1 MAIYPDR
8 KDAMS
13 GLFSK
18 TARAVGRN
26 GLSYR
31 LLSYILVCSTVL
43 AMIITVLQ
51 LAWDYR
57 KDVAVIEDSIG
68 QIEASFLQPIAAS
81 LWNLDEEQVKVQIEG
96 IMNLPNMQFVMVKEM
111 LGNSEVPLLTQGV
124 ERESYDIS
132 REFNL
137 TYQGEVVGKL
147 FVAASLE
154 QIYQRLIE
162 KSVLI
167 MVSQTIKTLVVSFC
181 ILIIIYYLVVRHLNR
196 IAHYAQKLNLDRLTT
211 ELTLEGR
218 PLPRKKPDELD
229 TLVAT
234 LNQMR
239 TRLLDEFAARH
250 QAAEQLQQERDFSA
264 TLINSANMV
273 ICCMEPD
280 LNIASINPA
289 AILLTGYHQQEILQH
304 NWLDLFVSKEQRDQ
318 LAATLADHGSIE
330 DKEVMMHDQQGHE
343 LVLQWTFAP
352 FYEGPNLKYLIGF
365 GYDITR
371 LKKVEREIIQLNEQ
385 LEGKVVERTR
395 SLSDAND
402 QLGKAYDDLKQA
414 QQTLVESEKM
424 ASLGSLVA
432 GVAHEINTPIGI
444 SVTASS
450 YLQERVADFKQHI
463 ESKQL
468 SRSYLTEFT
477 VNLDESMQLLQG
489 NLRRASELIA
499 SFKQVA
505 VDQSSEARYNFSLAD
520 NLHQVVVSLGHKLKK
535 AQCEVDIQCDP
546 KLSIFSFPGSFTQIY
561 SNLILNSINHGFD
574 NWDKP
579 KKITIKVEQQGEELL
594 IDYSDNGRGIP
605 PEILPRIFDPFVTS
619 KRGQGGSGLGTHIIY
634 NLVVQLLRGR
644 INCISEPEQGA
655 QFHIRLPIQH
665 N

>member
-1 MAIYPDR
+1 
-8 KDAMS
+8 MS
-13 GLFSK
+13 GLISK
-18 TARAVGRN
+18 TAEAVGRN

-111 LGNSEVPLLTQGV
+111 LGNSEVPLLTQGT

-137 TYQGEVVGKL
+137 TYQGEIVGKL

-196 IAHYAQKLNLDRLTT
+196 IASYAQKFNLDRLDM
-211 ELTLEGR
+211 ELELEGR
-218 PLPRKKPDELD
+218 PQPRKKPDELD

-239 TRLLDEFAARH
+239 TRLRDELVARH

-280 LNIASINPA
+280 LTIASINPA
-289 AILLTGYHQQEILQH
+289 AILLTGYHQQELLQH
-304 NWLDLFVSKEQRDQ
+304 NWLDLFVSPTQREELNNI
-318 LAATLADHGSIE
+318 LAAEGSLADQ
-330 DKEVMMHDQQGHE
+330 EVIMHDQQAHE
-343 LVLQWTFAP
+343 LVLQWTFVP
-352 FYEGPNLKYLIGF
+352 FYDGPNLKYQIGF
-365 GYDITR
+365 GYDITQ

-385 LEGKVVERTR
+385 LEGKVTERTR
-395 SLSDAND
+395 SLSEANN

-450 YLQERVADFKQHI
+450 YLQERVADFKSHI
-463 ESKQL
+463 DSKQL
-468 SRSYLTEFT
+468 SRSYLNEFT
-477 VNLDESMQLLQG
+477 VNLDESMQLLQS

-535 AQCEVDIQCDP
+535 SQCEVDIQCDP

-579 KKITIKVEQQGEELL
+579 KKITIKVEQQGEELF

-634 NLVVQLLRGR
+634 NLVVQLLKGR
-644 INCISEPEQGA
+644 ISCASEPGNGA

>member
-1 MAIYPDR
+1 
-8 KDAMS
+8 MS

-43 AMIITVLQ
+43 ALIITVLQ

-132 REFNL
+132 KEFNL

-181 ILIIIYYLVVRHLNR
+181 ILIIIYYLVVRHINR
-196 IAHYAQKLNLDRLTT
+196 IAHYAQKLNLDRLTN

-218 PLPRKKPDELD
+218 TLPRKKPDELD

-250 QAAEQLQQERDFSA
+250 KAAEQLQQERDFSA

-318 LAATLADHGSIE
+318 LAASLADHGSIE
-330 DKEVMMHDQQGHE
+330 DREVMMHDQQGHE

-468 SRSYLTEFT
+468 SRSYLNEFT

>member
-1 MAIYPDR
+1 
-8 KDAMS
+8 
-13 GLFSK
+13 
-18 TARAVGRN
+18 
-26 GLSYR
+26 
-31 LLSYILVCSTVL
+31 
-43 AMIITVLQ
+43 
-51 LAWDYR
+51 
-57 KDVAVIEDSIG
+57 
-68 QIEASFLQPIAAS
+68 
-81 LWNLDEEQVKVQIEG
+81 
-96 IMNLPNMQFVMVKEM
+96 
-111 LGNSEVPLLTQGV
+111 
-124 ERESYDIS
+124 
-132 REFNL
+132 
-137 TYQGEVVGKL
+137 
-147 FVAASLE
+147 
-154 QIYQRLIE
+154 
-162 KSVLI
+162 
-167 MVSQTIKTLVVSFC
+167 
-181 ILIIIYYLVVRHLNR
+181 
-196 IAHYAQKLNLDRLTT
+196 
-211 ELTLEGR
+211 
-218 PLPRKKPDELD
+218 
-229 TLVAT
+229 T

-239 TRLLDEFAARH
+239 TRLRDELVARH
-250 QAAEQLQQERDFSA
+250 QAVEQLQKERDFSA

-280 LNIASINPA
+280 LTIASINPA
-289 AILLTGYHQQEILQH
+289 AILLTGYHQQELLQH
-304 NWLDLFVSKEQRDQ
+304 NWLDLFVSPAQREELNDI
-318 LAATLADHGSIE
+318 LAAEGSLS
-330 DKEVMMHDQQGHE
+330 DKEVIMHDQQAHE
-343 LVLQWTFAP
+343 LVLQWTFVP
-352 FYEGPNLKYLIGF
+352 FYDGPNLKYQIGF
-365 GYDITR
+365 GYDITQ

-414 QQTLVESEKM
+414 QQTLVETEKM

-463 ESKQL
+463 EAKQL
-468 SRSYLTEFT
+468 SRSYLNEFT
-477 VNLDESMQLLQG
+477 INLDESMQLLQG

-535 AQCEVDIQCDP
+535 SQCEVDILCDP

-574 NWDKP
+574 DWDKP
-579 KKITIKVEQQGEELL
+579 KKITIKVEQQGEELF

-605 PEILPRIFDPFVTS
+605 PDILPRIFDPFVTS
-619 KRGQGGSGLGTHIIY
+619 KRGHGGSGLGTHIIY

-644 INCISEPEQGA
+644 INCISEPGNGA

>member
-1 MAIYPDR
+1 
-8 KDAMS
+8 MS
-13 GLFSK
+13 GHFFK
-18 TARAVGRN
+18 TARAVGSN

-43 AMIITVLQ
+43 AMIITALQ

-137 TYQGEVVGKL
+137 TYQGEIVGKL

-181 ILIIIYYLVVRHLNR
+181 ILIIIYYLVVRHINR
-196 IAHYAQKLNLDRLTT
+196 IASYAQKFNLDRLDM
-211 ELTLEGR
+211 ELELEGR

-239 TRLLDEFAARH
+239 TRLRDELLARH
-250 QAAEQLQQERDFSA
+250 QAVEQLQQERDFSA

-280 LNIASINPA
+280 LTIASINPA
-289 AILLTGYHQQEILQH
+289 AILLTGYHQQELLQH
-304 NWLDLFVSKEQRDQ
+304 NWLDLFVSNSQRQ
-318 LAATLADHGSIE
+318 ELSNILSAEGSLADKVVI
-330 DKEVMMHDQQGHE
+330 MHDQQAHE
-343 LVLQWTFAP
+343 LVLQWTFVP
-352 FYEGPNLKYLIGF
+352 FYEGPNLKYQIGF
-365 GYDITR
+365 GYDITQ

-385 LEGKVVERTR
+385 LEGKVAERTR
-395 SLSDAND
+395 SLSEANT

-450 YLQERVADFKQHI
+450 YLQERVADFKSHI

-468 SRSYLTEFT
+468 SRSYLNEFT

-535 AQCEVDIQCDP
+535 SQCEVDIQCDP

-644 INCISEPEQGA
+644 IHCASEPGNGA
-655 QFHIRLPIQH
+655 EFHIRLPIQH

>member
-1 MAIYPDR
+1 
-8 KDAMS
+8 MS

-18 TARAVGRN
+18 TAKAVGRN

-43 AMIITVLQ
+43 ALIITALQ

-137 TYQGEVVGKL
+137 TYQGEIVGKL

-181 ILIIIYYLVVRHLNR
+181 ILIIIYYLVVRHINR
-196 IAHYAQKLNLDRLTT
+196 IANYAQKFNLDRLDM
-211 ELTLEGR
+211 ELELEGR
-218 PLPRKKPDELD
+218 PQPRQKMDELD
-229 TLVAT
+229 TLVST

-239 TRLLDEFAARH
+239 TRLRDELVARH
-250 QAAEQLQQERDFSA
+250 QAVEQLQQERDFSA
-264 TLINSANMV
+264 TLINSANMI
-273 ICCMEPD
+273 ICCMEPN
-280 LNIASINPA
+280 LTIASINPA
-289 AILLTGYHQQEILQH
+289 AILLTGYHQQELLQH
-304 NWLDLFVSKEQRDQ
+304 NWLDLFVSPNKRAEITGI
-318 LAATLADHGSIE
+318 LSADGSLS
-330 DKEVMMHDQQGHE
+330 DKEVIMHDQQAHE
-343 LVLQWTFAP
+343 LVLQWTFVP
-352 FYEGPNLKYLIGF
+352 FYDGPNLKYQIGF
-365 GYDITR
+365 GYDITQ

-395 SLSDAND
+395 SLSEANG

-450 YLQERVADFKQHI
+450 YLQERVADFKSHI
-463 ESKQL
+463 DSKQL

-477 VNLDESMQLLQG
+477 VNLDESMQLLQS

-535 AQCEVDIQCDP
+535 SQCEVDIQCDP
-546 KLSIFSFPGSFTQIY
+546 KLSTFSFPGSFTQIY

-579 KKITIKVEQQGEELL
+579 KKITIKVEQQGEDLL

-644 INCISEPEQGA
+644 INCISTPGNGA

>member
-1 MAIYPDR
+1 
-8 KDAMS
+8 MS
-13 GLFSK
+13 GLITK
-18 TARAVGRN
+18 TAEAVGRN

-132 REFNL
+132 QEFNL
-137 TYQGEVVGKL
+137 TYQGEIVGKL

-181 ILIIIYYLVVRHLNR
+181 ILIIIYYLVVRHINR
-196 IAHYAQKLNLDRLTT
+196 IANYAQKFNLDRLDM
-211 ELTLEGR
+211 ELVLEGR
-218 PLPRKKPDELD
+218 PQPRKKPDELD
-229 TLVAT
+229 TLVST

-239 TRLLDEFAARH
+239 TRLRDELVARH
-250 QAAEQLQQERDFSA
+250 QAVEQLQQERDFSA

-280 LNIASINPA
+280 LTIASINPA
-289 AILLTGYHQQEILQH
+289 AILLTGYHQQELLQH
-304 NWLDLFVSKEQRDQ
+304 NWLDLFVSPTQREELNNILNEEGS
-318 LAATLADHGSIE
+318 LA
-330 DKEVMMHDQQGHE
+330 DKEVIMHDQQAHE
-343 LVLQWTFAP
+343 LVLQWTFVP
-352 FYEGPNLKYLIGF
+352 FYEGPNLKYQIGF
-365 GYDITR
+365 GYDITQ

-395 SLSDAND
+395 SLSEANN

-450 YLQERVADFKQHI
+450 YLQERVADFKSHI

-468 SRSYLTEFT
+468 SRSYLNEFT
-477 VNLDESMQLLQG
+477 VNLDESMQLLQS

-535 AQCEVDIQCDP
+535 SQCEVDIQCDP

-574 NWDKP
+574 SWDKP
-579 KKITIKVEQQGEELL
+579 KKITIKVEQQGEELF

-634 NLVVQLLRGR
+634 NLVVQLLKGR
-644 INCISEPEQGA
+644 ISCASEPGQGA

>member
-1 MAIYPDR
+1 
-8 KDAMS
+8 MS
-13 GLFSK
+13 GIFSK
-18 TARAVGRN
+18 AVGLN

-31 LLSYILVCSTVL
+31 LLSYILICSTVL
-43 AMIITVLQ
+43 ALLITVLQ
-51 LAWDYR
+51 LAWDYN
-57 KDVAVIEDSIG
+57 KDVTVIEASIG
-68 QIEASFLQPIAAS
+68 QIEASFLQPISAS

-124 ERESYDIS
+124 EQPQYDIS
-132 REFNL
+132 REFTL
-137 TYQGEVVGKL
+137 SYQGEVVGKL

-154 QIYQRLIE
+154 QVYQRLIE

-167 MVSQTIKTLVVSFC
+167 LVSQTIKTLVVSFC
-181 ILIIIYYLVVRHLNR
+181 ILVIIYYLVIRHINR
-196 IAHYAQKLNLDRLTT
+196 IVSYAQKLSLDRLAV

-218 PLPRKKPDELD
+218 PLPRKSPDEFD
-229 TLVAT
+229 TLAAT

-239 TRLLDEFAARH
+239 TRLNDEFTARH
-250 QAAEQLQQERDFSA
+250 QAADQLQQERDFSA

-289 AILLTGYHQQEILQH
+289 AILLTGYHHQELLQH
-304 NWLDLFVSKEQRDQ
+304 NWLDLFVSKEQRDE
-318 LAATLADHGSIE
+318 LAATLADQGALE
-330 DKEVMMHDQQGHE
+330 DREITMHDQQGNE

-365 GYDITR
+365 GYDITP
-371 LKKVEREIIQLNEQ
+371 LKKVEREITLFNEQ
-385 LEGKVVERTR
+385 LEGKVAERTR

-444 SVTASS
+444 SVTAS
-450 YLQERVADFKQHI
+450 LQERVADFKQHI
-463 ESKQL
+463 EAKQL
-468 SRSYLTEFT
+468 SRTYLNEFT
-477 VNLDESMQLLQG
+477 QNLDESMQLLQG

-520 NLHQVVVSLGHKLKK
+520 NLHQVVVSLGYKLKK

-546 KLSIFSFPGSFTQIY
+546 KLSIYSFPGSFTQIY
-561 SNLILNSINHGFD
+561 SNLILNSIHHGFD
-574 NWDKP
+574 GWDRP
-579 KKITIKVEQQGEELL
+579 RKITIQVAQQGDELV

-644 INCISEPEQGA
+644 IHCASEPGQGA
-655 QFHIRLPIQH
+655 QFHIRLPIQQ

>member
-1 MAIYPDR
+1 
-8 KDAMS
+8 MS
-13 GLFSK
+13 GLISK
-18 TARAVGRN
+18 TAEAVGRN

-137 TYQGEVVGKL
+137 TYQGEIVGKL

-196 IAHYAQKLNLDRLTT
+196 IASYAQKFNLDRLDM
-211 ELTLEGR
+211 ELELEGR
-218 PLPRKKPDELD
+218 PQPRKKPDELD

-239 TRLLDEFAARH
+239 TRLRDELVARH

-280 LNIASINPA
+280 LTIASINPA
-289 AILLTGYHQQEILQH
+289 AILLTGYHQQELLQH
-304 NWLDLFVSKEQRDQ
+304 NWLDLFVSPTQREELNNI
-318 LAATLADHGSIE
+318 LAAEGSLADQ
-330 DKEVMMHDQQGHE
+330 EVIMHDQQAHE
-343 LVLQWTFAP
+343 LVLQWTFVP
-352 FYEGPNLKYLIGF
+352 FYDGPNLKYQIGF
-365 GYDITR
+365 GYDITQ

-385 LEGKVVERTR
+385 LEGKVEERTR
-395 SLSDAND
+395 SLSEANN

-450 YLQERVADFKQHI
+450 YLQERVADFKSHI
-463 ESKQL
+463 DSKQL
-468 SRSYLTEFT
+468 SRSYLNEFT
-477 VNLDESMQLLQG
+477 VNLDESMQLLQS

-535 AQCEVDIQCDP
+535 SQCEVDIQCDP

-579 KKITIKVEQQGEELL
+579 KKITIKVEQQGEELF

-634 NLVVQLLRGR
+634 NLVVQLLKGR
-644 INCISEPEQGA
+644 ISCASEPGNGA

>member
-1 MAIYPDR
+1 
-8 KDAMS
+8 MS
-13 GLFSK
+13 GHFFK
-18 TARAVGRN
+18 TARAVGSN

-43 AMIITVLQ
+43 AMIITALQ

-137 TYQGEVVGKL
+137 TYQGEIVGKL

-181 ILIIIYYLVVRHLNR
+181 ILIIIYYLVVRHINR
-196 IAHYAQKLNLDRLTT
+196 IASYAQKFNLDRLDM
-211 ELTLEGR
+211 ELELEGR

-229 TLVAT
+229 TLVST

-239 TRLLDEFAARH
+239 TRLRDELLARH
-250 QAAEQLQQERDFSA
+250 QAVEQLQQERDFSA

-280 LNIASINPA
+280 LTIASINPA
-289 AILLTGYHQQEILQH
+289 AILLTGYHQQELLQH
-304 NWLDLFVSKEQRDQ
+304 NWLDLFVSSTQRQ
-318 LAATLADHGSIE
+318 ELSNILSAEGSLADKVVI
-330 DKEVMMHDQQGHE
+330 MHDQQAHE
-343 LVLQWTFAP
+343 LVLQWTFVP
-352 FYEGPNLKYLIGF
+352 FYEGPNLKYQIGF
-365 GYDITR
+365 GYDITQ

-385 LEGKVVERTR
+385 LEGKVAERTR
-395 SLSDAND
+395 SLSEANT

-450 YLQERVADFKQHI
+450 YLQERVADFKSHI

-468 SRSYLTEFT
+468 SRSYLNEFT

-644 INCISEPEQGA
+644 IHCASEPGNGA
-655 QFHIRLPIQH
+655 EFHIRLPIQH

>member
-1 MAIYPDR
+1 
-8 KDAMS
+8 MS

-18 TARAVGRN
+18 TAQAVGRN

-43 AMIITVLQ
+43 AMIITALQ

-57 KDVAVIEDSIG
+57 KDVAVIESSIG

-167 MVSQTIKTLVVSFC
+167 LVSQTIKTLVVSFC

-196 IAHYAQKLNLDRLTT
+196 IANYAQKFNLDRLAV

-239 TRLLDEFAARH
+239 TRLNDEFAARH

-304 NWLDLFVSKEQRDQ
+304 NWLDLFVSQEQREELT
-318 LAATLADHGSIE
+318 LALADHGAIE
-330 DKEVMMHDQQGHE
+330 DKEVIMHDQQGHE

-371 LKKVEREIIQLNEQ
+371 LKKVEREIIQLNEL

-395 SLSDAND
+395 SLSDANN
-402 QLGKAYDDLKQA
+402 QLGRAYDDLKQA

-450 YLQERVADFKQHI
+450 YLQERVADFKLHI
-463 ESKQL
+463 DSKQL
-468 SRSYLTEFT
+468 SRSYLNEFT
-477 VNLDESMQLLQG
+477 VNLDESMQLLQS

-579 KKITIKVEQQGEELL
+579 KKITIKVEQEGEELL
-594 IDYSDNGRGIP
+594 INYSDNGRGIP

-634 NLVVQLLRGR
+634 NLVVQLLKGR
-644 INCISEPEQGA
+644 ISCASEPGNGA

>member
-1 MAIYPDR
+1 
-8 KDAMS
+8 MS
-13 GLFSK
+13 GLISK
-18 TARAVGRN
+18 TAEAVGRN

-111 LGNSEVPLLTQGV
+111 LGNSEVPLLTQGT

-137 TYQGEVVGKL
+137 TYQGEIVGKL

-196 IAHYAQKLNLDRLTT
+196 IASYAQKFNLDRLDM
-211 ELTLEGR
+211 ELELEGR
-218 PLPRKKPDELD
+218 PQPRKKPDELD

-239 TRLLDEFAARH
+239 TRLRDELVARH

-280 LNIASINPA
+280 LTIASINPA
-289 AILLTGYHQQEILQH
+289 AILLTGYHQQELLQH
-304 NWLDLFVSKEQRDQ
+304 NWLDLFVSPTQREELNNI
-318 LAATLADHGSIE
+318 LAAEGSLADQ
-330 DKEVMMHDQQGHE
+330 EVIMHDQQAHE
-343 LVLQWTFAP
+343 LVLQWTFVP
-352 FYEGPNLKYLIGF
+352 FYDGPNLKYQIGF
-365 GYDITR
+365 GYDITQ

-385 LEGKVVERTR
+385 LEGKVEERTR
-395 SLSDAND
+395 SLSEANN

-450 YLQERVADFKQHI
+450 YLQERVADFKSHI
-463 ESKQL
+463 DSKQL
-468 SRSYLTEFT
+468 SRSYLNEFT
-477 VNLDESMQLLQG
+477 VNLDESMQLLQS

-505 VDQSSEARYNFSLAD
+505 VDQSSEARYKFSLAD

-535 AQCEVDIQCDP
+535 SQCEVDIQCDP

-574 NWDKP
+574 SWDKP
-579 KKITIKVEQQGEELL
+579 KKITIKVEQQGEELF

-634 NLVVQLLRGR
+634 NLVVQLLKGR
-644 INCISEPEQGA
+644 ISCASEPGQGA

>member
-1 MAIYPDR
+1 
-8 KDAMS
+8 MS

-18 TARAVGRN
+18 TAQAVGRN

-51 LAWDYR
+51 LGWDYR

-196 IAHYAQKLNLDRLTT
+196 IANYAQKFNLDRLAV

-239 TRLLDEFAARH
+239 ARLNDEFAARH

-304 NWLDLFVSKEQRDQ
+304 NWLDLFVSQEQRED
-318 LAATLADHGSIE
+318 LTLTLADHGAIE
-330 DKEVMMHDQQGHE
+330 DKEVIMHDQQGNE

-371 LKKVEREIIQLNEQ
+371 LKKVEREIIQLNEL
-385 LEGKVVERTR
+385 LEDKVVERTR
-395 SLSDAND
+395 SLSDANN

-450 YLQERVADFKQHI
+450 YLQERVADFKLHI
-463 ESKQL
+463 DSKQL
-468 SRSYLTEFT
+468 SRSYLNEFT
-477 VNLDESMQLLQG
+477 VNLDESMQLLQS

-546 KLSIFSFPGSFTQIY
+546 KLSIFSFPGSFAQIY

-579 KKITIKVEQQGEELL
+579 KKITIKVEQEGEELL
-594 IDYSDNGRGIP
+594 INYSDNGRGIP
-605 PEILPRIFDPFVTS
+605 TEILPRIFDPFVTS

-634 NLVVQLLRGR
+634 NLVVQLLKGR
-644 INCISEPEQGA
+644 ISCVSEPGNGA

>member
-1 MAIYPDR
+1 
-8 KDAMS
+8 MS

-18 TARAVGRN
+18 TAQAVGRN

-51 LAWDYR
+51 LGWDYR

-196 IAHYAQKLNLDRLTT
+196 IANYAQKFNLDRLAV

-229 TLVAT
+229 TLVAP

-239 TRLLDEFAARH
+239 ARLNDEFAARH

-304 NWLDLFVSKEQRDQ
+304 NWLDLFVSQEQRED
-318 LAATLADHGSIE
+318 LTLTLTLTLADHGAIE
-330 DKEVMMHDQQGHE
+330 DKEVIMHDQQGHE

-371 LKKVEREIIQLNEQ
+371 LKKVEREIIQLNEL

-395 SLSDAND
+395 SLSDANN

-432 GVAHEINTPIGI
+432 GVAHEINTPIDI

-450 YLQERVADFKQHI
+450 YLQERVADFKLHI
-463 ESKQL
+463 DSKQL
-468 SRSYLTEFT
+468 SRSYLNEFT
-477 VNLDESMQLLQG
+477 VNLDESMQLLQS

-579 KKITIKVEQQGEELL
+579 KKITIKVEQEGEELL
-594 IDYSDNGRGIP
+594 INYSDNGRGIP

-634 NLVVQLLRGR
+634 NLVVQLLKGR
-644 INCISEPEQGA
+644 ISCVSEPGNGA

>member
-1 MAIYPDR
+1 
-8 KDAMS
+8 MS
-13 GLFSK
+13 GLISK
-18 TARAVGRN
+18 TAEAVGRN

-132 REFNL
+132 QEFNL
-137 TYQGEVVGKL
+137 TYQGEIVGKL

-181 ILIIIYYLVVRHLNR
+181 ILIIIYYLVVRHINR
-196 IAHYAQKLNLDRLTT
+196 IANYAQKFNLDRLDMAL
-211 ELTLEGR
+211 ELEGR
-218 PLPRKKPDELD
+218 PQPRKKPDELD
-229 TLVAT
+229 TLVST

-239 TRLLDEFAARH
+239 TRLRDELVARH
-250 QAAEQLQQERDFSA
+250 QAVEQLQQERDFSA

-280 LNIASINPA
+280 LTIASINPA
-289 AILLTGYHQQEILQH
+289 AILLTGYHQQELLQH
-304 NWLDLFVSKEQRDQ
+304 NWLDLFVSPTQREELNNILNEEGS
-318 LAATLADHGSIE
+318 LA
-330 DKEVMMHDQQGHE
+330 DKEVIMHDQQAHE
-343 LVLQWTFAP
+343 LVLQWTFVP
-352 FYEGPNLKYLIGF
+352 FYEGPNLKYQIGF
-365 GYDITR
+365 GYDITQ

-395 SLSDAND
+395 SLSEANN

-450 YLQERVADFKQHI
+450 YLQERVADFKSHI
-463 ESKQL
+463 DSKQL
-468 SRSYLTEFT
+468 SRSYLNEFT
-477 VNLDESMQLLQG
+477 VNLDESMQLLQS

-535 AQCEVDIQCDP
+535 SQCEVDIQCDP

-574 NWDKP
+574 SWDKP
-579 KKITIKVEQQGEELL
+579 KKITIKVEQQGEELF

-634 NLVVQLLRGR
+634 NLVVQLLKGR
-644 INCISEPEQGA
+644 ISCASEPGQGA

>member
-1 MAIYPDR
+1 
-8 KDAMS
+8 MS
-13 GLFSK
+13 GIFSK
-18 TARAVGRN
+18 AVGLN

-31 LLSYILVCSTVL
+31 LLSYILICSTVL
-43 AMIITVLQ
+43 ALLITVLQ
-51 LAWDYR
+51 LAWDYN
-57 KDVAVIEDSIG
+57 KDVTVIEASIG
-68 QIEASFLQPIAAS
+68 QIEASFLQPISAS

-124 ERESYDIS
+124 EQPQYDIS
-132 REFNL
+132 REFTL
-137 TYQGEVVGKL
+137 SYQGEVVGKL

-154 QIYQRLIE
+154 QVYQRLIE

-167 MVSQTIKTLVVSFC
+167 LVSQTIKTLVVSFC
-181 ILIIIYYLVVRHLNR
+181 ILVIIYYLVIRHINR
-196 IAHYAQKLNLDRLTT
+196 IVSYAQKLSLDRLAV

-218 PLPRKKPDELD
+218 PLPRKSPDEFD
-229 TLVAT
+229 TLAAT

-239 TRLLDEFAARH
+239 TRLNDEFTARH
-250 QAAEQLQQERDFSA
+250 QAADQLQQERFSA

-289 AILLTGYHQQEILQH
+289 AILLTGYHHQELLQH
-304 NWLDLFVSKEQRDQ
+304 NWLDLFVSKEQRDE
-318 LAATLADHGSIE
+318 LAATLADQGALE
-330 DKEVMMHDQQGHE
+330 DREITMHDQQGNE

-365 GYDITR
+365 GYDITP
-371 LKKVEREIIQLNEQ
+371 LKKVEREITLFNEQ
-385 LEGKVVERTR
+385 LEGKVAERTR

-463 ESKQL
+463 EAKQL
-468 SRSYLTEFT
+468 SRSYLNEFT
-477 VNLDESMQLLQG
+477 QNLDESMQLLQG

-520 NLHQVVVSLGHKLKK
+520 NLHQVVVSLGYKLKK

-546 KLSIFSFPGSFTQIY
+546 KLSIYSFPGSFTQIY
-561 SNLILNSINHGFD
+561 SNLILNSIHHGFD
-574 NWDKP
+574 GWDRP
-579 KKITIKVEQQGEELL
+579 RKITIQVAQQGDELV

-644 INCISEPEQGA
+644 IHCASEPGQGA
-655 QFHIRLPIQH
+655 QFHIRLPIQQ

>member
-1 MAIYPDR
+1 
-8 KDAMS
+8 MS
-13 GLFSK
+13 GLFTK

-43 AMIITVLQ
+43 AMIITALQ

-68 QIEASFLQPIAAS
+68 QSEASFLQPIAAS

-137 TYQGEVVGKL
+137 TYQGEIVGKL

-167 MVSQTIKTLVVSFC
+167 MVSQTIKILVVSFC
-181 ILIIIYYLVVRHLNR
+181 ILIIIYYLVVRHINR
-196 IAHYAQKLNLDRLTT
+196 IANYAQKFNLDRLDMAL
-211 ELTLEGR
+211 ELEGR
-218 PLPRKKPDELD
+218 PQPRKKPDELD
-229 TLVAT
+229 TLVST

-239 TRLLDEFAARH
+239 TRLRDELVARH
-250 QAAEQLQQERDFSA
+250 QAVEQLQKERDFSA

-280 LNIASINPA
+280 LTIASINPA
-289 AILLTGYHQQEILQH
+289 AILLTGYHQQELLQH
-304 NWLDLFVSKEQRDQ
+304 NWLDLFVSPAQREELNDI
-318 LAATLADHGSIE
+318 LAAEGSLA
-330 DKEVMMHDQQGHE
+330 DKEVIMHDQQAHE
-343 LVLQWTFAP
+343 LVLQWTFVP
-352 FYEGPNLKYLIGF
+352 FYDGPNLKYQIGF
-365 GYDITR
+365 GYDITQ

-395 SLSDAND
+395 SLSEANN

-450 YLQERVADFKQHI
+450 YLQERVADFKSHI
-463 ESKQL
+463 DSKQL
-468 SRSYLTEFT
+468 SRSYLNEFT
-477 VNLDESMQLLQG
+477 VNLDESMQLLQS

-535 AQCEVDIQCDP
+535 SQCEVDIQCDP

-574 NWDKP
+574 SWDKP
-579 KKITIKVEQQGEELL
+579 KKITIKVEQQGEELF

-634 NLVVQLLRGR
+634 NLVVQLLKGR
-644 INCISEPEQGA
+644 ISCASEPGQGA

>member
-1 MAIYPDR
+1 
-8 KDAMS
+8 MS
-13 GLFSK
+13 GLISK
-18 TARAVGRN
+18 TAEAVGRN

-111 LGNSEVPLLTQGV
+111 LGNSEVPLLTQGT

-137 TYQGEVVGKL
+137 TYQGEIVGKL

-196 IAHYAQKLNLDRLTT
+196 IASYAQKFNLDRLDM
-211 ELTLEGR
+211 ELELEGR
-218 PLPRKKPDELD
+218 PQPRKKPDELD

-239 TRLLDEFAARH
+239 TRLRDELVARH

-280 LNIASINPA
+280 LTIASINPA
-289 AILLTGYHQQEILQH
+289 AILLTGYHQQELLQH
-304 NWLDLFVSKEQRDQ
+304 NWLDLFVSPTQREELNNI
-318 LAATLADHGSIE
+318 LAAEGSLADQ
-330 DKEVMMHDQQGHE
+330 EVIMHDQQAHE
-343 LVLQWTFAP
+343 LVLQWTFVP
-352 FYEGPNLKYLIGF
+352 FYDGPNLKYQIGF
-365 GYDITR
+365 GYDITQ

-385 LEGKVVERTR
+385 LEGKVEERTR
-395 SLSDAND
+395 SLSEANN

-450 YLQERVADFKQHI
+450 YLQERVADFKSHI
-463 ESKQL
+463 DSKQL
-468 SRSYLTEFT
+468 SRSYLNEFT
-477 VNLDESMQLLQG
+477 VNLDESMQLLQS

-535 AQCEVDIQCDP
+535 SQCEVDIQCDP

-579 KKITIKVEQQGEELL
+579 KKITIKVEQQGEELF

-634 NLVVQLLRGR
+634 NLVVQLLKGR
-644 INCISEPEQGA
+644 ISCASEPGNGA

>member
-1 MAIYPDR
+1 
-8 KDAMS
+8 MS

-18 TARAVGRN
+18 TAQAVGRN

-43 AMIITVLQ
+43 AMIITALQ

-57 KDVAVIEDSIG
+57 KDVAVIESSIG

-167 MVSQTIKTLVVSFC
+167 LVSQTIKTLVVSFC
-181 ILIIIYYLVVRHLNR
+181 ILIIIYYLVVRHINR
-196 IAHYAQKLNLDRLTT
+196 IANYAQKFNLDRLAV

-239 TRLLDEFAARH
+239 TRLNDEFAARH

-304 NWLDLFVSKEQRDQ
+304 NWLDLFVSQEQREELT
-318 LAATLADHGSIE
+318 LALADHGAIE
-330 DKEVMMHDQQGHE
+330 DKEVIMHDQQGHE

-371 LKKVEREIIQLNEQ
+371 LKKVEREIIQLNEL
-385 LEGKVVERTR
+385 LEGKVEERTR
-395 SLSDAND
+395 SLSDANN
-402 QLGKAYDDLKQA
+402 QLGRAYDDLKQA

-468 SRSYLTEFT
+468 SRSYLNEFT

-579 KKITIKVEQQGEELL
+579 KKITIKVEQEGEELL
-594 IDYSDNGRGIP
+594 INYSDNGCGIP

-634 NLVVQLLRGR
+634 NLVVQLLKGR
-644 INCISEPEQGA
+644 ISCASEPGNGA

>member
-1 MAIYPDR
+1 
-8 KDAMS
+8 MS
-13 GLFSK
+13 GLISK
-18 TARAVGRN
+18 TAEAVGRN

-132 REFNL
+132 QEFNL
-137 TYQGEVVGKL
+137 TYQGEIVGKL

-181 ILIIIYYLVVRHLNR
+181 ILIIIYYLVVRHINR
-196 IAHYAQKLNLDRLTT
+196 IANYAQKFNLDRLDM
-211 ELTLEGR
+211 ELVLEGR
-218 PLPRKKPDELD
+218 PQPRKKPDELD
-229 TLVAT
+229 TLVST

-239 TRLLDEFAARH
+239 TRLRDELVARH
-250 QAAEQLQQERDFSA
+250 QAVEQLQQERDFSA

-280 LNIASINPA
+280 LTIASINPA
-289 AILLTGYHQQEILQH
+289 AILLTGYHQQELLQH
-304 NWLDLFVSKEQRDQ
+304 NWLDLFVSPTQREELNNILNEEGS
-318 LAATLADHGSIE
+318 LA
-330 DKEVMMHDQQGHE
+330 DKEVIMHDQQAHE
-343 LVLQWTFAP
+343 LVLQWTFVP
-352 FYEGPNLKYLIGF
+352 FYEGPNLKYQIGF
-365 GYDITR
+365 GYDITQ

-395 SLSDAND
+395 SLSEANN

-450 YLQERVADFKQHI
+450 YLQERVADFKSHI
-463 ESKQL
+463 DSKQL
-468 SRSYLTEFT
+468 SRSYLNEFT
-477 VNLDESMQLLQG
+477 VNLDESMQLLQS

-535 AQCEVDIQCDP
+535 SQCEVDIQCDP

-579 KKITIKVEQQGEELL
+579 KKITIKVEQQGEELF

-634 NLVVQLLRGR
+634 NLVVQLLKGR
-644 INCISEPEQGA
+644 ISCASEPGQGT

>member
-1 MAIYPDR
+1 
-8 KDAMS
+8 MS

-196 IAHYAQKLNLDRLTT
+196 IAHYAQKLNLDRLTN

-218 PLPRKKPDELD
+218 TLPRKKPDELD

-318 LAATLADHGSIE
+318 LAATLADHGAIE

>member
-1 MAIYPDR
+1 
-8 KDAMS
+8 MS
-13 GLFSK
+13 GIFSK
-18 TARAVGRN
+18 AVGLN

-31 LLSYILVCSTVL
+31 LLSYILICSTVL
-43 AMIITVLQ
+43 ALLITVLQ
-51 LAWDYR
+51 LAWDYN
-57 KDVAVIEDSIG
+57 KDVTVIEASIG
-68 QIEASFLQPIAAS
+68 QIEASFLQPISAS

-124 ERESYDIS
+124 EQPQYDIS
-132 REFNL
+132 REFTL
-137 TYQGEVVGKL
+137 SYQGEVVGKL

-154 QIYQRLIE
+154 QVYQRLIE

-167 MVSQTIKTLVVSFC
+167 LVSQTIKTLVVSFC
-181 ILIIIYYLVVRHLNR
+181 ILVIIYYLVIRHINR
-196 IAHYAQKLNLDRLTT
+196 IVSYAQKLS
-211 ELTLEGR
+211 LEGR
-218 PLPRKKPDELD
+218 PLPRKSPDEFD
-229 TLVAT
+229 TLAAT

-239 TRLLDEFAARH
+239 TRLNDEFTARH
-250 QAAEQLQQERDFSA
+250 QAADQLQQERDFSA

-289 AILLTGYHQQEILQH
+289 AILLTGYHHQELLQH
-304 NWLDLFVSKEQRDQ
+304 NWLDLFVSKEQRDE
-318 LAATLADHGSIE
+318 LAATLAEQGALE
-330 DKEVMMHDQQGHE
+330 DREITMHDQQGNE

-365 GYDITR
+365 GYDITP
-371 LKKVEREIIQLNEQ
+371 LKKVEREITLFNEQ
-385 LEGKVVERTR
+385 LEGKVAERTR

-463 ESKQL
+463 EAKQL
-468 SRSYLTEFT
+468 SRTYLNEFT
-477 VNLDESMQLLQG
+477 QNLDESMQLLQG

-520 NLHQVVVSLGHKLKK
+520 NLHQVVVSLGYKLKK

-546 KLSIFSFPGSFTQIY
+546 KLSIYSFPGSFTQIY
-561 SNLILNSINHGFD
+561 SNLILNSIHHGFD
-574 NWDKP
+574 GWDRP
-579 KKITIKVEQQGEELL
+579 RKITIQVAQQGDELV

-644 INCISEPEQGA
+644 IHCASEPGQGA
-655 QFHIRLPIQH
+655 QFHIRLPIQQ

>member
-1 MAIYPDR
+1 
-8 KDAMS
+8 MS

-68 QIEASFLQPIAAS
+68 QIEASFLQPITAS

-132 REFNL
+132 QEFNL
-137 TYQGEVVGKL
+137 IYQGEIVGKL
-147 FVAASLE
+147 FVAVSLE

-181 ILIIIYYLVVRHLNR
+181 ILIIIYYLVVRHINR
-196 IAHYAQKLNLDRLTT
+196 IANYAQKFNLDRLDMVL
-211 ELTLEGR
+211 ELEGR
-218 PLPRKKPDELD
+218 PQPRKKPDELD
-229 TLVAT
+229 TLVST

-239 TRLLDEFAARH
+239 TRLRDELVARH
-250 QAAEQLQQERDFSA
+250 QAVEQLQQERDFSA

-280 LNIASINPA
+280 LTIASINPA
-289 AILLTGYHQQEILQH
+289 AILLTGYHHQELLQH
-304 NWLDLFVSKEQRDQ
+304 NWLDLFVSPAQREELNDI
-318 LAATLADHGSIE
+318 LAAEGSLA
-330 DKEVMMHDQQGHE
+330 DKEVIMHDQQAHE
-343 LVLQWTFAP
+343 LVLQWTFVS
-352 FYEGPNLKYLIGF
+352 FYDGPNLKYQIGF
-365 GYDITR
+365 GYDITQ

-395 SLSDAND
+395 SLSEANN

-450 YLQERVADFKQHI
+450 YLQERVADFKSHI
-463 ESKQL
+463 DSKQL
-468 SRSYLTEFT
+468 SRSYLNEFT

-634 NLVVQLLRGR
+634 NLVVQLLKGR
-644 INCISEPEQGA
+644 ISCASEPGQGA

>member
-1 MAIYPDR
+1 
-8 KDAMS
+8 MS
-13 GLFSK
+13 GLISK
-18 TARAVGRN
+18 TAEAVGRN

-111 LGNSEVPLLTQGV
+111 LGNSEVPLLTQGT

-137 TYQGEVVGKL
+137 TYQGEIVGKL

-196 IAHYAQKLNLDRLTT
+196 IASYAQKFNLDRLDM
-211 ELTLEGR
+211 ELELEGR
-218 PLPRKKPDELD
+218 PQPRKKPDELD

-239 TRLLDEFAARH
+239 TRLRDELVARH

-264 TLINSANMV
+264 TQINSANMV

-280 LNIASINPA
+280 LTIASINPA
-289 AILLTGYHQQEILQH
+289 AILLTGYHQQELLQH
-304 NWLDLFVSKEQRDQ
+304 NWLDLFVSPTQREELNNI
-318 LAATLADHGSIE
+318 LAAEGSLADQ
-330 DKEVMMHDQQGHE
+330 EVIMHDQQAHE
-343 LVLQWTFAP
+343 LVLQWTFVP
-352 FYEGPNLKYLIGF
+352 FYDGPNLKYQIGF
-365 GYDITR
+365 GYDITQ

-385 LEGKVVERTR
+385 LEGKVEERTR
-395 SLSDAND
+395 SLSEANN

-450 YLQERVADFKQHI
+450 YLQERVADFKSHI
-463 ESKQL
+463 DSKQL
-468 SRSYLTEFT
+468 SRSYLNEFT
-477 VNLDESMQLLQG
+477 VNLDESMQLLQS

-535 AQCEVDIQCDP
+535 SQCEVDIQCDP

-579 KKITIKVEQQGEELL
+579 KKITIKVEQQGEELF

-634 NLVVQLLRGR
+634 NLVVQLLKGR
-644 INCISEPEQGA
+644 ISCASEPGNGA

>member
-1 MAIYPDR
+1 
-8 KDAMS
+8 MS

-196 IAHYAQKLNLDRLTT
+196 IANYAQKFNLDRLAI

-239 TRLLDEFAARH
+239 TRLNDEFAARH

-264 TLINSANMV
+264 TLINSANML
-273 ICCMEPD
+273 ICCMEPN
-280 LNIASINPA
+280 LTIASINPA

-304 NWLDLFVSKEQRDQ
+304 SWLDLFVSQEQREE
-318 LAATLADHGSIE
+318 LARILADHGSIE
-330 DKEVMMHDQQGHE
+330 DKEVIMHDQQGHE

-352 FYEGPNLKYLIGF
+352 FYEGLNLKYLIGF

-371 LKKVEREIIQLNEQ
+371 LKKVEREIISLNEQ

-463 ESKQL
+463 DSKQL
-468 SRSYLTEFT
+468 SRSYLNEFT

-644 INCISEPEQGA
+644 INCASEPGNGA

>member
-1 MAIYPDR
+1 
-8 KDAMS
+8 MS

-132 REFNL
+132 QEFNL
-137 TYQGEVVGKL
+137 TYQGEIVGKL

-181 ILIIIYYLVVRHLNR
+181 ILIIIYYLVVRHINR
-196 IAHYAQKLNLDRLTT
+196 IANYAQKFNLDRLDM
-211 ELTLEGR
+211 ELVLEGR
-218 PLPRKKPDELD
+218 PQPRKKPDELD
-229 TLVAT
+229 TLVST

-239 TRLLDEFAARH
+239 TRLRDELVARH
-250 QAAEQLQQERDFSA
+250 QAVEQLQQERDFSA

-280 LNIASINPA
+280 LTIASINPA
-289 AILLTGYHQQEILQH
+289 AILLTGYHQQELLQH
-304 NWLDLFVSKEQRDQ
+304 NWLDLFVSPTQREELNNILNEEGS
-318 LAATLADHGSIE
+318 LA
-330 DKEVMMHDQQGHE
+330 DKEVIMHDQQAHE
-343 LVLQWTFAP
+343 LVLQWTFVP
-352 FYEGPNLKYLIGF
+352 FYEGPNLKYQIGF
-365 GYDITR
+365 GYDITQ

-395 SLSDAND
+395 SLSEANN

-450 YLQERVADFKQHI
+450 YLQERVADFKSHI

-468 SRSYLTEFT
+468 SRSYLNEFT
-477 VNLDESMQLLQG
+477 VNLDESMQLLQS

-535 AQCEVDIQCDP
+535 SQCEVDIQCDP

-574 NWDKP
+574 SWDKP
-579 KKITIKVEQQGEELL
+579 KKITIKVEQQGEELF

-634 NLVVQLLRGR
+634 NLVVQLLKGR
-644 INCISEPEQGA
+644 ISCASEPGQGA

>member
-1 MAIYPDR
+1 
-8 KDAMS
+8 MS

-18 TARAVGRN
+18 TAKAVGRN

-43 AMIITVLQ
+43 ALIITALQ

-132 REFNL
+132 QEFNL
-137 TYQGEVVGKL
+137 TYQGEIVGKL

-181 ILIIIYYLVVRHLNR
+181 ILIIIYYLVVRHINR
-196 IAHYAQKLNLDRLTT
+196 IAHYAQKFNLDRLDM
-211 ELTLEGR
+211 ELELEGR
-218 PLPRKKPDELD
+218 PQPRQKMDELD
-229 TLVAT
+229 TLVST

-239 TRLLDEFAARH
+239 TRLRDELLARH
-250 QAAEQLQQERDFSA
+250 QAVEQLQQERDFSA
-264 TLINSANMV
+264 TLINSANMI
-273 ICCMEPD
+273 ICCMEPN
-280 LNIASINPA
+280 LTIASINPA
-289 AILLTGYHQQEILQH
+289 AILLTGYHQQELLQH
-304 NWLDLFVSKEQRDQ
+304 NWLDLFVSPNKRAEITGI
-318 LAATLADHGSIE
+318 LSADGSLS
-330 DKEVMMHDQQGHE
+330 DKEVIMHDQQAHE
-343 LVLQWTFAP
+343 LVLQWTFVP
-352 FYEGPNLKYLIGF
+352 FYDGPNLKYQIGF
-365 GYDITR
+365 GYDITQ

-395 SLSDAND
+395 SLSEANG

-450 YLQERVADFKQHI
+450 YLQERVADFKSHI
-463 ESKQL
+463 DSKQL

-477 VNLDESMQLLQG
+477 VNLDESMQLLQS

-535 AQCEVDIQCDP
+535 SQCEVDIQCDP
-546 KLSIFSFPGSFTQIY
+546 KLSTFSFPGSFTQIY

-579 KKITIKVEQQGEELL
+579 KKITIKVEQQGEDLL

-644 INCISEPEQGA
+644 INCISAPGNGA

>member
-1 MAIYPDR
+1 
-8 KDAMS
+8 MS

-18 TARAVGRN
+18 AVQAVRHN

-43 AMIITVLQ
+43 AMIITALQ

-111 LGNSEVPLLTQGV
+111 LGNSEVPLLTLGV
-124 ERESYDIS
+124 EREKYDIS

-137 TYQGEVVGKL
+137 TYQGEIVGKL

-181 ILIIIYYLVVRHLNR
+181 ILTIIYYLVVRHINR
-196 IAHYAQKLNLDRLTT
+196 IANYAQKFNLDRLDIAL
-211 ELTLEGR
+211 ELEGR
-218 PLPRKKPDELD
+218 QQPRKKPDELD

-239 TRLLDEFAARH
+239 TRLRDELVARH
-250 QAAEQLQQERDFSA
+250 QATEQLQQERDFSA
-264 TLINSANMV
+264 TLINSSNMV

-280 LNIASINPA
+280 LTIASINPA
-289 AILLTGYHQQEILQH
+289 AILLTGYHQQELLQH
-304 NWLDLFVSKEQRDQ
+304 NWLDLFVSPAQREELNKILNEEGS
-318 LAATLADHGSIE
+318 LA
-330 DKEVMMHDQQGHE
+330 DKEVIMHDQQTHE
-343 LVLQWTFAP
+343 LVLQWTFVP
-352 FYEGPNLKYLIGF
+352 FYEGPNLKYQIGF
-365 GYDITR
+365 GYDITQ
-371 LKKVEREIIQLNEQ
+371 LKKIEREIIQLNEQ

-395 SLSDAND
+395 SLSDANN

-450 YLQERVADFKQHI
+450 YLQERVADFKSHI

-468 SRSYLTEFT
+468 SRSYLNEFT
-477 VNLDESMQLLQG
+477 VNLDESMQLLQS

-546 KLSIFSFPGSFTQIY
+546 KLSIFSFPGSLTQIY

-579 KKITIKVEQQGEELL
+579 KKITIKVEQQGEELF

-605 PEILPRIFDPFVTS
+605 PDILPRIFDPFVTS

-634 NLVVQLLRGR
+634 NLVVQLLKGR
-644 INCISEPEQGA
+644 ISCTSEPEQGA

>member
-1 MAIYPDR
+1 
-8 KDAMS
+8 MS

-18 TARAVGRN
+18 TAQAVGRN

-51 LAWDYR
+51 LGWDYR

-196 IAHYAQKLNLDRLTT
+196 IANYAQKFNLDRLAV

-239 TRLLDEFAARH
+239 ARLNDEFAARH

-304 NWLDLFVSKEQRDQ
+304 NWLDLFVSQEQRED
-318 LAATLADHGSIE
+318 LTLTLADHGAIE
-330 DKEVMMHDQQGHE
+330 DKEVIMHDQQGNE

-371 LKKVEREIIQLNEQ
+371 LKKVEREIIQLNEL

-395 SLSDAND
+395 SLSDANN

-450 YLQERVADFKQHI
+450 YLQERVADFKLHI
-463 ESKQL
+463 DSKQL
-468 SRSYLTEFT
+468 SRSYLNEFT
-477 VNLDESMQLLQG
+477 VNLDESMQLLQS

-546 KLSIFSFPGSFTQIY
+546 KLSIFSFPGSFAQIY

-579 KKITIKVEQQGEELL
+579 KKITIKVEQEGEELL
-594 IDYSDNGRGIP
+594 INYSDNGRGIP
-605 PEILPRIFDPFVTS
+605 TEILPRIFDPFVTS

-634 NLVVQLLRGR
+634 NLVVQLLKGR
-644 INCISEPEQGA
+644 ISCVSEPGNGA

>member
-1 MAIYPDR
+1 
-8 KDAMS
+8 MS
-13 GLFSK
+13 GLISK
-18 TARAVGRN
+18 TAEAVGRN

-111 LGNSEVPLLTQGV
+111 LGNSEVPLLTQGT

-137 TYQGEVVGKL
+137 TYQGEIVGKL

-196 IAHYAQKLNLDRLTT
+196 IASYAQKFNLDRLDM
-211 ELTLEGR
+211 ELELEGR
-218 PLPRKKPDELD
+218 PQPRKKPDELD

-239 TRLLDEFAARH
+239 TRLRDELVARH

-280 LNIASINPA
+280 LTIASINPA
-289 AILLTGYHQQEILQH
+289 AILLTGYHQQELLQH
-304 NWLDLFVSKEQRDQ
+304 NWLDLFVSPTQREE
-318 LAATLADHGSIE
+318 LNNILTAEGSLADQ
-330 DKEVMMHDQQGHE
+330 EVIMHDQQAHE
-343 LVLQWTFAP
+343 LVLQWTFVP
-352 FYEGPNLKYLIGF
+352 FYDGPNLKYQIGF
-365 GYDITR
+365 GYDITQ

-385 LEGKVVERTR
+385 LEGKVEERTR
-395 SLSDAND
+395 SLSEANN

-450 YLQERVADFKQHI
+450 YLQERVADFKSHI
-463 ESKQL
+463 DSKQL
-468 SRSYLTEFT
+468 SRSYLNEFT
-477 VNLDESMQLLQG
+477 VNLDESMQLLQS

-535 AQCEVDIQCDP
+535 SQCEVDIQCDP

-579 KKITIKVEQQGEELL
+579 KKITIKVEQQGEELF

-634 NLVVQLLRGR
+634 NLVVQLLKGR
-644 INCISEPEQGA
+644 ISCASEPGNGA

>member
-1 MAIYPDR
+1 
-8 KDAMS
+8 MS
-13 GLFSK
+13 GLISK
-18 TARAVGRN
+18 TAEAVGRN

-132 REFNL
+132 QEFNL
-137 TYQGEVVGKL
+137 TYQGEIVGKL

-181 ILIIIYYLVVRHLNR
+181 ILIIIYYLVVRHINR
-196 IAHYAQKLNLDRLTT
+196 IANYAQKFNLDRLDM
-211 ELTLEGR
+211 ELELEGR
-218 PLPRKKPDELD
+218 PQPRKKPDELD
-229 TLVAT
+229 TLVST

-239 TRLLDEFAARH
+239 TRLRDELVARH
-250 QAAEQLQQERDFSA
+250 QAVEQLQQERDFSA

-280 LNIASINPA
+280 LTIASINPA
-289 AILLTGYHQQEILQH
+289 AILLTGYHQQELLQH
-304 NWLDLFVSKEQRDQ
+304 NWLDLFVSPTQREELNNILNEEGS
-318 LAATLADHGSIE
+318 LA
-330 DKEVMMHDQQGHE
+330 DKEVIMHDQQAHE
-343 LVLQWTFAP
+343 LVLQWTFVP
-352 FYEGPNLKYLIGF
+352 FYEGPNLKYQIGF
-365 GYDITR
+365 GYDITQ

-395 SLSDAND
+395 SLSEANN

-450 YLQERVADFKQHI
+450 YLQERVADFKSHI
-463 ESKQL
+463 DSKQL
-468 SRSYLTEFT
+468 SRSYLNEFT
-477 VNLDESMQLLQG
+477 VNLDESMQLLQS

-535 AQCEVDIQCDP
+535 SQCEVDIQCDP

-574 NWDKP
+574 SWDKP
-579 KKITIKVEQQGEELL
+579 KKITIKVEQQGEELF

-634 NLVVQLLRGR
+634 NLVVQLLKGR
-644 INCISEPEQGA
+644 ISCASEPGQGA